1 MYEYGYVR
9 VVEMKRNRILII
21 VMLMIVVFVLL
32 LTHFVTTVIKQENK
46 KETLQQIYQA
56 TEQYILPRQSNYY
69 AGQEAFISIHVLQQ
83 EGYLD
88 SDVIHPV
95 TGKPF
100 SKNDYVKV
108 SVNADY
114 TMNFELNGA

>member
-1 MYEYGYVR
+1 
-9 VVEMKRNRILII
+9 MKRNRILVI
-21 VMLMIVVFVLL
+21 LMILIVVIVFL
-32 LTHFVTTVIKQENK
+32 LTCFITTMLK
-46 KETLQQIYQA
+46 KEHKKQTLKQIYQA